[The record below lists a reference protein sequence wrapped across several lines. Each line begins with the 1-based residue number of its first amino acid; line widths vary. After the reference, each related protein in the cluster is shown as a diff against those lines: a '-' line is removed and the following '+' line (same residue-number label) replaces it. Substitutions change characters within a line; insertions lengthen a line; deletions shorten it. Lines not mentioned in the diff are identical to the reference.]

1 MSFYLNSCLLFCFI
15 LFFCS
20 YKGKAQ
26 ALELEDVLKISLE
39 NSSLAVQLQK
49 NVLIKDLE
57 YSKILFS
64 SRPTLS
70 LQLSGPSYTHT
81 LSPVEQPDGTIDY
94 KSINR
99 TNYSTTANLSY
110 PLLFSGG
117 SLSVSSSLSSYM
129 NLGSNGYN
137 NYSFNYYS
145 AAISQPLNF
154 FSSTK
159 WERIVGK
166 WEDQIK
172 GINLCMN
179 YVYIKKTAAELYFKL
194 LKTNIQIKNTE
205 EKINYLQEYLKIV
218 EQLYQKEK
226 ISRIDYI
233 EFKLMVSGLKNSLN
247 DTENLYQIS
256 KSELT
261 TFLKVEDL
269 IIDTNEIPFLVTIF
283 FDESIAFLCLNK
295 IQSIKEECLY
305 YSNKQ
310 REKYFKAQKG
320 LNSTLNISFGLN
332 SSGMDW
338 EYIGQQKQV
347 SESFSFSI
355 NIPILDWGYRR
366 ADFLISQLTNTKK
379 FEEFEYSSAKEIID
393 LESLFFQLK
402 ENEKS
407 YYNLVSH
414 IELLKEKNEILFNK
428 MQHGAISIKELR
440 DNEYEILDSEYK
452 LITLIEKS
460 WECYFNI
467 EKMTL
472 YDFISDNPIADYLRD
487 F

>member
-179 YVYIKKTAAELYFKL
+179 YVDIKKTAAELYFKL

-283 FDESIAFLCLNK
+283 FDESIAFLCLYK
-295 IQSIKEECLY
+295 I
-305 YSNKQ
+305 
-310 REKYFKAQKG
+310 
-320 LNSTLNISFGLN
+320 
-332 SSGMDW
+332 
-338 EYIGQQKQV
+338 
-347 SESFSFSI
+347 
-355 NIPILDWGYRR
+355 
-366 ADFLISQLTNTKK
+366 
-379 FEEFEYSSAKEIID
+379 
-393 LESLFFQLK
+393 
-402 ENEKS
+402 
-407 YYNLVSH
+407 
-414 IELLKEKNEILFNK
+414 
-428 MQHGAISIKELR
+428 
-440 DNEYEILDSEYK
+440 
-452 LITLIEKS
+452 
-460 WECYFNI
+460 
-467 EKMTL
+467 
-472 YDFISDNPIADYLRD
+472 
-487 F
+487 